1 MSETSEQRFVKSRD
15 RLALA
20 LQNLEEIVTNKI
32 HETAL
37 NARMLEVAGN
47 DDDALRSRLLEQ
59 LAIVQNLSEELNKI
73 QKINSEISKE
83 NDFLKD
89 KNRFFADKAFK
100 FKTDGSSLIQAVEE
114 DLTRIKEIIKNQ

>member
-1 MSETSEQRFVKSRD
+1 MSKTSEQRFAKSRD

-59 LAIVQNLSEELNKI
+59 LAIVQNLNEELNKI

-114 DLTRIKEIIKNQ
+114 DLNRIKEIIKN

>member
-1 MSETSEQRFVKSRD
+1 MSETSEQRFAKSRD

-20 LQNLEEIVTNKI
+20 LKNLEEIVTNKI

-59 LAIVQNLSEELNKI
+59 LAIVQNLNEELNKI

-83 NDFLKD
+83 IRAGIRK
-89 KNRFFADKAFK
+89 
-100 FKTDGSSLIQAVEE
+100 
-114 DLTRIKEIIKNQ
+114 RI